1 MALGWLRWRASAGV
15 AGWPPRLLAWQ
26 AWHFATSTLVSRGR
40 RGRRGTYGVALC
52 DSHLGFTW
60 QAWYLAATPF
70 RLHHAHATAP
80 LVEKISVLADLPYM
94 HACMHT
100 YIHRYI
106 HRYIHT
112 YIPTYI
118 HIYIYTYIHPS
129 MHAYIHTLHY
139 ITLHY
144 ITLHYITLHYITL
157 HYITLHYLQYSTVQY
172 ITLHYIHTYNTTCP
186 YTTYSH
192 LLSHTQ
198 LTPHQSFT
206 ISFLFP
212 AFPMPSLPFFCC
224 LLEEVDMWG
233 YPVL

>member
-40 RGRRGTYGVALC
+40 RGRRGTYGVAGVALC

-100 YIHRYI
+100 YIDTYI

-112 YIPTYI
+112 YLHTYI
-118 HIYIYTYIHPS
+118 HIYIYIHPSIHPCTHTYIH
-129 MHAYIHTLHY
+129 YITY

-144 ITLHYITLHYITL
+144 IT
-157 HYITLHYLQYSTVQY
+157 YSTVQY
-172 ITLHYIHTYNTTCP
+172 ITYIQHNLSIHNLLTLTLP
-186 YTTYSH
+186 HTTYSTPILHH
-192 LLSHTQ
+192 LFSLSCF
-198 LTPHQSFT
+198 PHAIFT
-206 ISFLFP
+206 FL
-212 AFPMPSLPFFCC
+212 
-224 LLEEVDMWG
+224 LLLVG
-233 YPVL
+233 RS